1 MSLFLKQILKLYIL
15 RNPNDLYTDK
25 LKKSAIIVLY
35 MPKIDTNPDKIAEL
49 LARGVVEIIGQEELE
64 KKLQSGRQL
73 RIKLGIDPTSPN
85 IHLGRSVPL
94 LKLRDFQNL
103 GHKIVF
109 IIGDFTG
116 VIGDTSDKDSE
127 RPMLTPEIVKK
138 NLKSYIDQASKIID
152 IKKTEIKYNSSWLKK
167 LGYAEIGTQADAFSL
182 HEFIARENIAKRLD
196 QGKRISLRELLYP
209 LMQGYDSVVVKSDV
223 EIGGTDQKFNILAGR
238 QLQKIYNQ
246 EPQNIITNPIIEGLD
261 GRKMSSSFGNTVN
274 LFDTPNDMF
283 GKLMSLKDDFI
294 ISYFILTTRL
304 PLNQIRQYENEL
316 AQGVNPRDIK
326 MMLAFEITQMYHDTK
341 SAKHAQEYWI
351 STFSKKEIPDE
362 MPTFKI
368 NQPDI
373 ISVLVDSQIT
383 SSKGEA
389 RRAIE
394 QGGVKI
400 NGQVIADAK
409 TEVKSGDIVQKG
421 KMHFVRVE

>member
-1 MSLFLKQILKLYIL
+1 
-15 RNPNDLYTDK
+15 
-25 LKKSAIIVLY
+25 
-35 MPKIDTNPDKIAEL
+35 MPKIDTNPDKIAQL
-49 LARGVVEIIGQEELE
+49 LTRGVAEIIGQDELE
-64 KKLQSGRQL
+64 KKLQSGKQL

-85 IHLGRSVPL
+85 IHLGRSIPL
-94 LKLRDFQNL
+94 LKLRDFQEL

-127 RPMLTPEIVKK
+127 RPMLTPEQVKK
-138 NLKSYIDQASKIID
+138 NLKSYITQAAKIID
-152 IKKTEIKYNSSWLKK
+152 VKKAEITYNSTWLKK
-167 LGYAEIGTQADAFSL
+167 LTYAEIGKQADGFSL

-209 LMQGYDSVVVKSDV
+209 LMQGYDSVIVKSDV

-238 QLQKIYNQ
+238 QLQKIYGQ

-274 LFDTPNDMF
+274 LFDAPNDMF
-283 GKLMSLKDDFI
+283 GKIMSLKDEFI
-294 ISYFILTTRL
+294 ISYFIFTTRL
-304 PLNQIRQYENEL
+304 PLSQIEEYEKEIKNG
-316 AQGVNPRDIK
+316 ANPKDTK
-326 MMLAFEITQMYHDTK
+326 LKLAFEITKIYHGDV
-341 SAKHAQEYWI
+341 AAQDSQDYWI

-362 MPTFKI
+362 MIIFKPADGEYFVG
-368 NQPDI
+368 N
-373 ISVLVDSQIT
+373 VLVGTGFVT
-383 SSKGEA
+383 SNSEA

-400 NGQVIADAK
+400 NGTVIADLK
-409 TEVKSGDIVQKG
+409 TEVQPGDVVQKG
-421 KMHFVRVE
+421 KMYFVKVE